1 MRRISMES
9 NSLEVKL
16 IKELCSKTFYI
27 PDYQRGYR
35 WERDKVKYLLND
47 LLDFVEKKKNGE
59 VYCLQPL
66 IVKKIENTE
75 AWEVIDGQ
83 QRLTTIFII
92 LDHIYKKIYNQTD
105 VSIYNI
111 VYETGDASYLE
122 NITEENK
129 DEHINNFYIYQA
141 KQEIKKWFENQ
152 KYDKFSCANK
162 IQDVLMN
169 NTQVLWYELSPLEDE
184 INVFTRINSGKI
196 PLTNA
201 ELIRALL
208 LKKDNFIGNE
218 DNEKLYLKQLEIA
231 NEWDQ
236 IENQLQNDEFWY
248 FLNNLDSKH
257 YDTRIEL
264 IFDIIACEEGHI
276 LNNFNEYDSFNYF
289 YEKFKEVLK
298 KDLEKAIN
306 KLWENVKKH
315 YMLFEEW
322 YNNKELYHL
331 IGYLIFSTQTKEI
344 LNESKLLELVSIAFK
359 TDKTTLKKELIN
371 QVKKSIEYEKD
382 YKELRYD
389 SSSDLI
395 RNILL
400 FFNIVTIINN
410 NKCDVYFPF
419 DRYKRNESDKK
430 KPLWDIEHIHSQNS
444 EVPNNKKQ
452 IEEYFLD
459 IISYMEK
466 EESKDENKVE
476 VLEELKKLRNE
487 YTENGKFNDV
497 QKFEQVYDQVFEL
510 YGDATVSEKPELG
523 NLALLSAE
531 INRAYGNAPF
541 SIKRKFIIDKDK
553 EGQFIPIC
561 TKNVF
566 FKYYSKQNIQVD
578 YWSKSDKND
587 YYNEIV
593 ETLKNYFD
601 KVEE

>member
-1 MRRISMES
+1 MES
-9 NSLEVKL
+9 NILEKKL
-16 IKELCSKTFYI
+16 IKDLCSKTFYI

-35 WERDKVKYLLND
+35 WDREKVKYLLND
-47 LLDFVEKKKNGE
+47 LLDFAEEMKKDE

-66 IVKKIENTE
+66 IVKKIKE
-75 AWEVIDGQ
+75 APESEEMWEVIDGQ

-92 LDHIYKKIYNQTD
+92 LNYIYKEIYNQSN
-105 VSIYNI
+105 VSIYNM
-111 VYETGDASYLE
+111 VYETGETTYLM
-122 NITEENK
+122 NPTIQDK
-129 DEHINNFYIYQA
+129 DKHINNFYIYEA
-141 KQEIKKWFENQ
+141 KEEIKEWFGMQ
-152 KYDKFSCANK
+152 KYDRFSCACK

-169 NTQVLWYELSPLEDE
+169 NTQFLWYELAPAEDE

-208 LKKDNFIGNE
+208 LKKDNFEDNE
-218 DNEKLYLKQLEIA
+218 DSEKLYLKQLEIA

-248 FLNNLDSKH
+248 FLNNIDSKE

-276 LNNFNEYDSFNYF
+276 LNSNEYDSFNYF
-289 YEKFKEVLK
+289 YEKFKQFT
-298 KDLEKAIN
+298 KDKIEEAIN
-306 KLWENVKKH
+306 GLWAKVKKH

-331 IGYLIFSTQTKEI
+331 IGYLISSTKTEEV
-344 LNESKLLELVSIAFK
+344 LNDSKLLELVTSAF
-359 TDKTTLKKELIN
+359 TMDKLKFRAQLIK
-371 QVKKSIEYEKD
+371 QIKACTKYEEKKYEDLTYDKD
-382 YKELRYD
+382 K
-389 SSSDLI
+389 SLI

-410 NKCDVYFPF
+410 NKCDIYFPF
-419 DRYKRNESDKK
+419 NKYKKSNSNEKK
-430 KPLWDIEHIHSQNS
+430 QQWDIEHIHSQNS
-444 EVPNNKKQ
+444 EAPNNKKQ
-452 IEEYFLD
+452 IEEYFSD
-459 IISYMEK
+459 IIGYMKKEK
-466 EESKDENKVE
+466 STDENKVE
-476 VLEELKKLRNE
+476 ILNQLEQLQNE
-487 YTENGKFNDV
+487 YMENGKFSNV
-497 QKFEQVYDQVFEL
+497 QLYIQVYDQVFDL
-510 YGDATVSEKPELG
+510 YGDSTVSEKPELG

-531 INRAYGNAPF
+531 INRGYGNSPF
-541 SIKRKFIIDKDK
+541 PIKRETIIEKDK

-578 YWSKSDKND
+578 YWSKEDKD
-587 YYNEIV
+587 HYYEEI
-593 ETLKNYFD
+593 ETTLKNYFD